1 MSRDIT
7 FDELSILHSKS
18 VEDSSKTTNV
28 TKQVEFE
35 STTIKKFSD
44 QEHFKALDDI
54 EKYHQAQPQQHQSES
69 MDKFD

>member
-44 QEHFKALDDI
+44 
-54 EKYHQAQPQQHQSES
+54 
-69 MDKFD
+69 